1 MSHIR
6 EQADV
11 SSSGNPSE
19 PCNSKIPEF
28 PGGPMSDAERRLWR
42 AVLEQAYEDA
52 EMLALDGLPGPEP
65 LECARARRYL
75 RADSPLESGD
85 LKLVCEFA
93 NVPADR
99 VFFWAR
105 RRFPLEQAIEGNL
118 ECGGPACP
126 EPDLEAPAFSTPVTS
141 EL

>member
-1 MSHIR
+1 MS
-6 EQADV
+6 
-11 SSSGNPSE
+11 G
-19 PCNSKIPEF
+19 
-28 PGGPMSDAERRLWR
+28 AERSLWR

-52 EMLALDGLPGPEP
+52 EMLALDGLPGTEP

-93 NVPADR
+93 DVPVDS

-105 RRFPLEQAIEGNL
+105 RRYPLEEAIEGNL
-118 ECGGPACP
+118 ECENTACP
-126 EPDLEAPAFSTPVTS
+126 ESDRPAPAFSTPLTA
-141 EL
+141 EA

>member
-1 MSHIR
+1 MSHIS
-6 EQADV
+6 EQGGV
-11 SSSGNPSE
+11 PSCENPSE
-19 PCNSKIPEF
+19 PCNSKFPEF
-28 PGGPMSDAERRLWR
+28 PGGSMSDAERRLWR

-105 RRFPLEQAIEGNL
+105 RRYPLEQVEQAIERNV
-118 ECGGPACP
+118 ECEGP
-126 EPDLEAPAFSTPVTS
+126 APAFSIPFPITA
-141 EL
+141 EA